1 MWDDPV
7 LYDLEN
13 ADDPAFDLAF
23 WTALLSSLRPKRVL
37 ELASGTGRLT
47 LPLAR
52 LGIAE
57 EIVGLDSSP
66 SFVAAA
72 RERLATPDP
81 PPPTPHASSAAQPP
95 SRVSFIEGDMR
106 APGVEGPFDLVAVPF
121 NSLAYVH
128 GLDDRAAV
136 LRAAASLLTPETG
149 RFAFDVLAPRYDLL
163 TVALS
168 SDPPPQVDVDHAAP
182 KLGADRIVR
191 TASDRYDA
199 ASQTLTSQNHYE
211 IHWSDG
217 RGVEHRDTTLAWH
230 IAFPEQLEAEL
241 ALAGLRPVERFGG
254 WNSEPW
260 SANARRI
267 LWVCAPA

>member
-23 WTALLSSLRPKRVL
+23 WSSLLSSLRPRRVL

-52 LGIAE
+52 LGIAD

-72 RERLATPDP
+72 QSRLAAASP
-81 PPPTPHASSAAQPP
+81 PPASA
-95 SRVSFIEGDMR
+95 VSFSEGDMR
-106 APGVEGPFDLVAVPF
+106 APAVDGPFDLVAVPF

-128 GLDDRAAV
+128 GVDDRAAV
-136 LRAAASLLTPETG
+136 LSAAAGLLTPGTG
-149 RFAFDVLAPRYDLL
+149 RFAFDVVAPRYDLL
-163 TVALS
+163 ALAVAP
-168 SDPPPQVDVDHAAP
+168 DPKPVVDVDHPAP
-182 KLGADRIVR
+182 DLGADRIIR
-191 TASDRYDA
+191 TCVDRYDPA
-199 ASQTLTSQNHYE
+199 TQTLHSANTYE

-217 RGVEHRDTTLAWH
+217 RVEHRDTTLDWH
-230 IAFPEQLEAEL
+230 IAFPSQLEAEL
-241 ALAGLRPVERFGG
+241 ARAGLRPVERFGG

-260 SANARRI
+260 SPTARRI